1 MALFGCAKPR
11 PAVYNLFGISGSA
24 SRTREPATYHPP
36 DHPTVVKTFSWKSL
50 FFSLALAFL
59 AGAATCAIWRAGLI
73 DSLQS
78 AFVVD
83 VSRGEVPLQEPQTWL
98 GLLLIVAISTSAG
111 FFVSRAGARRSF
123 LILGL
128 GFLATAAASLL
139 TSRYLKVDILFAPM
153 ALGAVGAVFLV
164 QLHRLWQIDSVL
176 THHVAEI
183 AARTDKDE
191 TSLSQTRLVSG
202 LKLLQTVLPLEDAVV
217 FQPNELGALIPC
229 ARLRSN
235 PNGAAEPG
243 RNTVWR
249 RLIELCDQAINGG
262 EMLFAP
268 AGQIDSLETV
278 AMPLLHEGRAVGVML
293 LRLRES
299 FDQSDR
305 PLLTAVSGQVA
316 RNLQREEARKKKR
329 DSTLPAFVSART
341 SGLRLQAFDVISGSL
356 TEHRFGAQVLAE
368 APDGYAIA
376 YLDGTL
382 AYVNQAMLWAAR
394 LSEAESQKIDLFGLL
409 DRFCSGVFDEPSIA
423 VRRVLQSGEAYLRE
437 LKFPDRNQTLELRIA
452 LATEP
457 NVHGSNGNS
466 SNGNGA
472 NGNGLKGNGASP
484 LCFAIR
490 VRDVTRMK
498 EFEQLKSDMISL
510 MSHELR
516 TPLTSITGFSELLA
530 LDDKIPE
537 ESREFLQ
544 IISNESQRMSRMI
557 DTFLS
562 VTQLERADK
571 KEVTKTALRLDEV
584 ARDTVTTMQPIAKKK
599 RIRLIEQPTGRIP
612 PVAADKSLITQVV
625 TKILDNAIKYSP
637 ERTAVTISTLLEADA
652 VRVVIEDRGYGIPA
666 ESIDR
671 IWEKF
676 YRVARDGQEK
686 DEDSTGL
693 GLAFVKEVVEQHG
706 GTVAVE
712 SEVGRGS
719 KFSFA
724 LPRL

>member
-1 MALFGCAKPR
+1 VPEPGVKR
-11 PAVYNLFGISGSA
+11 HIA
-24 SRTREPATYHPP
+24 SRPP
-36 DHPTVVKTFSWKSL
+36 LQILKTFAWKSL
-50 FFSLALAFL
+50 LFSLALAFL

-73 DSLQS
+73 DSLQA
-78 AFVVD
+78 AFVVS
-83 VSRGEVPLQEPQTWL
+83 VGRGEAPLQAPQPWL
-98 GLLLIVAISTSAG
+98 ALLLIVAISTSAG

-123 LILGL
+123 LILGT
-128 GFLATAAASLL
+128 GFLAMAAASLL

-153 ALGAVGAVFLV
+153 ALGAIGAVFLV

-176 THHVAEI
+176 THHVNEI
-183 AARTDKDE
+183 ASRAE
-191 TSLSQTRLVSG
+191 TGEENPSQTRLTSG
-202 LKLLQTVLPLEDAVV
+202 LKLLQTILPLVEACV
-217 FQPNELGALIPC
+217 FQPNEVGALTPC

-235 PNGAAEPG
+235 PSGALEPG

-249 RLIELCDQAINGG
+249 RLIQLCDQAVRTN
-262 EMLFAP
+262 EMVVAP
-268 AGQIDSLETV
+268 AGQIDSLESV
-278 AMPLLHEGRAVGVML
+278 AMPLLHEGRAVGVLL
-293 LRLRES
+293 LRLSES

-305 PLLTAVSGQVA
+305 RLLAAVSGQVA
-316 RNLQREEARKKKR
+316 RNLQREESRRKKR
-329 DSTLPAFVSART
+329 ESNLPAFVSART
-341 SGLRLQAFDVISGSL
+341 SGMRLQAFDAISGTL

-368 APDGYAIA
+368 AADGYAIA

-382 AYVNQAMLWAAR
+382 AYVNPAMLWAAR
-394 LSEAESQKIDLFGLL
+394 LSEAEAQKADLFGLL
-409 DRFCSGVFDEPSIA
+409 DRFRSGVFDEPSIA

-437 LKFPDRNQTLELRIA
+437 LKFPERSQTLELRIA
-452 LATEP
+452 LATARKR
-457 NVHGSNGNS
+457 NGN
-466 SNGNGA
+466 GIGA
-472 NGNGLKGNGASP
+472 NGNGAAAEP

-516 TPLTSITGFSELLA
+516 TPLTSINGFSELLA

-571 KEVTKTALRLDEV
+571 KEVTQTALRLDEV
-584 ARDTVTTMQPIAKKK
+584 VRETISTMQTVAKKK
-599 RIRLIEQPTGRIP
+599 RIRLIEQPNGRIP

-625 TKILDNAIKYSP
+625 TKLLDNAIKYSP
-637 ERTAVTISTLLEADA
+637 ERTAVTISTVLEADT
-652 VRVVIEDRGYGIPA
+652 VRIIIEDRGYGIPA

-686 DEDSTGL
+686 DEESTGL

-706 GTVAVE
+706 GSVAVE

>member
-1 MALFGCAKPR
+1 
-11 PAVYNLFGISGSA
+11 VYNRVGTSGSA
-24 SRTREPATYHPP
+24 SYAGAHVQDTSPLDTPNAL
-36 DHPTVVKTFSWKSL
+36 KTFSWKSL
-50 FFSLALAFL
+50 FVSLGLAFL
-59 AGAATCAIWRAGLI
+59 AGVATCAIWRAGLI

-78 AFVVD
+78 AFVVNA
-83 VSRGEVPLQEPQTWL
+83 SPGEVPLQSPQPWL

-123 LILGL
+123 LILGM
-128 GFLATAAASLL
+128 GFLATAASSLI
-139 TSRYLKVDILFAPM
+139 TSRYLKIDILFAPM
-153 ALGAVGAVFLV
+153 ALGAVCAVFLV
-164 QLHRLWQIDSVL
+164 QLYRLWLIDTLL
-176 THHVAEI
+176 TDHVNETS
-183 AARTDKDE
+183 ARTDTVE
-191 TSLSQTRLVSG
+191 ASLAQSRLTSG
-202 LKLLQTVLPLEDAVV
+202 LKLLQTILPLEEAVV
-217 FQPNELGALIPC
+217 FEPDDLGALVPC
-229 ARLRSN
+229 ARLRTN
-235 PNGAAEPG
+235 PSGALEPG

-249 RLIELCDQAINGG
+249 RLIQLCDRAVETNEIV
-262 EMLFAP
+262 LAP
-268 AGQIDSLETV
+268 AGEIDSLESV
-278 AMPLLHEGRAVGVML
+278 AIPLRHEGRTVGALL

-305 PLLTAVSGQVA
+305 RLLSAVGGQVA
-316 RNLQREEARKKKR
+316 RNLQREEARKRKL
-329 DSTLPAFVSART
+329 DGSLPAFISART
-341 SGLRLQAFDVISGSL
+341 SHHRLHAFDVISGVL
-356 TEHRFGAQVLAE
+356 TENRFGSQVLAE
-368 APDGYAIA
+368 TADGFAIA

-382 AYVNQAMLWAAR
+382 GYVNPAMLWAAR
-394 LSEAESQKIDLFGLL
+394 MNESEAQKSDLFGLL
-409 DRFCSGVFDEPSIA
+409 DRFRSGVFDEPSIA
-423 VRRVLQSGEAYLRE
+423 VRRVLQSGEAYQRE

-452 LATEP
+452 LATER
-457 NVHGSNGNS
+457 NDSNGYSDKSNGS
-466 SNGNGA
+466 HGNGNGA
-472 NGNGLKGNGASP
+472 GARP

-516 TPLTSITGFSELLA
+516 TPLTSINGFAELLA

-571 KEVTKTALRLDEV
+571 KEVIKIPLRLDEV
-584 ARDTVTTMQPIAKKK
+584 VREVLSTVQPIAKKK
-599 RIRLIEQPTGRIP
+599 RIRLIEQPNSHIP
-612 PVAADKSLITQVV
+612 PVAADKSLITQVL
-625 TKILDNAIKYSP
+625 TRLLENAIKYSP
-637 ERTAVTISTLLEADA
+637 ERTAVTVSTVLEAEA
-652 VRVVIEDRGYGIPA
+652 VRVIVEDRGYGVPA

-686 DEDSTGL
+686 DEESTGL

-706 GTVAVE
+706 GSVAVE

>member
-1 MALFGCAKPR
+1 
-11 PAVYNLFGISGSA
+11 
-24 SRTREPATYHPP
+24 
-36 DHPTVVKTFSWKSL
+36 
-50 FFSLALAFL
+50 
-59 AGAATCAIWRAGLI
+59 LI
-73 DSLQS
+73 DSLQ
-78 AFVVD
+78 AGFVVN
-83 VSRGEVPLQEPQTWL
+83 VGRGEVPLQSPQPWL

-123 LILGL
+123 LILGM
-128 GFLATAAASLL
+128 GFLAMAAASLL
-139 TSRYLKVDILFAPM
+139 ASRYLKVDILFAPM
-153 ALGAVGAVFLV
+153 ALGSAAAVFLV
-164 QLHRLWQIDSVL
+164 QLHRLWLIDSIL
-176 THHVAEI
+176 THHVNET

-191 TSLSQTRLVSG
+191 TALSQTRLTSG
-202 LKLLQTVLPLEDAVV
+202 LKLLQTILPLEEAVV

-235 PNGAAEPG
+235 PTGALEPG

-249 RLIELCDQAINGG
+249 RLIQLCDQAVQTNEIA
-262 EMLFAP
+262 LAP
-268 AGQIDSLETV
+268 AGHIDSLESV
-278 AMPLLHEGRAVGVML
+278 AMPLRHEGRTVGALL
-293 LRLRES
+293 LRLGEA

-305 PLLTAVSGQVA
+305 RLLSAVGGQVA

-329 DSTLPAFVSART
+329 DSNLPAFVSART
-341 SGLRLQAFDVISGSL
+341 SGLRLQAFDVISGVL

-368 APDGYAIA
+368 ASDGYAIA

-382 AYVNQAMLWAAR
+382 AYVNPAMLWAAR
-394 LSEAESQKIDLFGLL
+394 VSETETQKMDLFGLL
-409 DRFCSGVFDEPSIA
+409 DRFQSGVFDEPSIA
-423 VRRVLQSGEAYLRE
+423 VRRVLQSGEPYLRE

-452 LATEP
+452 LATER
-457 NVHGSNGNS
+457 NGSSGYAGNSNGSNGS
-466 SNGNGA
+466 GTSA
-472 NGNGLKGNGASP
+472 KP

-516 TPLTSITGFSELLA
+516 TPLTSINGFSELLA

-584 ARDTVTTMQPIAKKK
+584 VRETMGTLQAAAKKK
-599 RIRLIEQPTGRIP
+599 RIRLIEQPNDRIP
-612 PVAADKSLITQVV
+612 PVAADKSLITQAV
-625 TKILDNAIKYSP
+625 TRLLDNAIKYSP

-686 DEDSTGL
+686 DEESIGL

>member
-1 MALFGCAKPR
+1 
-11 PAVYNLFGISGSA
+11 VYNLFGISRLAPTRAPCTEHFA
-24 SRTREPATYHPP
+24 SRDRKTL
-36 DHPTVVKTFSWKSL
+36 KTFSWRALLGSL
-50 FFSLALAFL
+50 GLAFL
-59 AGAATCAIWRAGLI
+59 AGTATCAVWRAGLI
-73 DSLQS
+73 DSLQA
-78 AFVVD
+78 AFVVN
-83 VSRGEVPLQEPQTWL
+83 VSRGEAPLQSPQTWT

-111 FFVSRAGARRSF
+111 FIVSRAGARRSF

-139 TSRYLKVDILFAPM
+139 TSLYLKIDILFAPM
-153 ALGAVGAVFLV
+153 AVGALGAVFLV
-164 QLHRLWQIDSVL
+164 QLYRLWLIDRVL
-176 THHVAEI
+176 TEHVNDTSG
-183 AARTDKDE
+183 RTD
-191 TSLSQTRLVSG
+191 TVAASLAQTRLNSG
-202 LKLLQTVLPLEDAVV
+202 LKLLQTILPLAEAVV
-217 FQPNELGALIPC
+217 FEPDDLGALVPC
-229 ARLRSN
+229 ARLRANSS
-235 PNGAAEPG
+235 GALESG

-249 RLIELCDQAINGG
+249 RLVRLCDQAVQSSEI
-262 EMLFAP
+262 EISP
-268 AGQIDSLETV
+268 AGEIDSLEDV
-278 AMPLLHEGRAVGVML
+278 AIPLRHEGRTVGALL

-305 PLLTAVSGQVA
+305 RLLSAVGGQVA
-316 RNLQREEARKKKR
+316 RNLQREAARKRKLNGN
-329 DSTLPAFVSART
+329 LPAFVSART
-341 SGLRLQAFDVISGSL
+341 SSHRLHAFDVISGVL
-356 TEHRFGAQVLAE
+356 TENRFGAQVLAE
-368 APDGYAIA
+368 ASDGYAIA

-382 AYVNQAMLWAAR
+382 GFVNPAMLWAAR
-394 LSEAESQKIDLFGLL
+394 LAKAEALKVDLFGLL
-409 DRFCSGVFDEPSIA
+409 DRFRSGVFDEPSIA
-423 VRRVLQSGEAYLRE
+423 VRRVLQSGEAYERE

-452 LATEP
+452 LATDR
-457 NVHGSNGNS
+457 NGNGANENG

-472 NGNGLKGNGASP
+472 GSSP

-490 VRDVTRMK
+490 VRDVTQMK

-516 TPLTSITGFSELLA
+516 TPLTSINGFAELLA

-544 IISNESQRMSRMI
+544 IITNESQRMSRMI

-571 KEVTKTALRLDEV
+571 KEVTKIPLRLDEV
-584 ARDTVTTMQPIAKKK
+584 VREVLNTVQPLAKKK
-599 RIRLIEQPTGRIP
+599 RIRLIEQANANIP
-612 PVAADKSLITQVV
+612 PVAADKSLITQA
-625 TKILDNAIKYSP
+625 IMRLLENAIKYSP
-637 ERTAVTISTLLEADA
+637 ERTAVTVTTLLEAEA
-652 VRVVIEDRGYGIPA
+652 VRVIVEDRGYGIPA

-686 DEDSTGL
+686 DEESTGL
-693 GLAFVKEVVEQHG
+693 GLAFVREVVEQHG
-706 GTVAVE
+706 GSVAVE